1 MSAKYFLDT
10 NILLYADDLDAG
22 QKQDL
27 AIEIIE
33 AAISS
38 GKGVISTQ
46 VAQEYFVN
54 ATNKLGIQPDEAKR
68 RIELLCCLDVVRI
81 RVEDILDAIDLNR
94 LHQLTLWDAL
104 IVRSAAGAG
113 CDRVLTEDLQ
123 HGQVIG
129 GVKIENPFL

>member
-46 VAQEYFVN
+46 VLQEYFVN
-54 ATNKLGIQPDEAKR
+54 ATSKLGIQPDEAKR

-113 CDRVLTEDLQ
+113 CDRVLTVDLQ